1 LSLLLFLACS
11 AEDGSKPDDSAYNG
25 DDSGTPSD
33 DSGLGDDTG
42 ETAPPIVLTIHVD
55 AANVTDLAADGS
67 AEHPFADLASAFDA
81 VELAVQQTPKPAVVV
96 EVATGTYDSSALLL
110 ASGTKNAPITIRG
123 SGEARPVVDGLAK
136 AATAI
141 YLSGDYIVLEN
152 IEVANT
158 ENAGLA
164 LSGDHITVR
173 GCVISNIG
181 CCGRGVGIAFVQDVS
196 TDILIEKTTFFD
208 TGLHGI
214 EADGVTHSV
223 FRDNVFLDTGS
234 PILDEAVF
242 LQLTEASDVLVEN
255 NYFRDDLKKIDH
267 GILIEGGSDL
277 LLRRNLLVNLDQSAI
292 RLDGSDSVTLV
303 HNTLVNFDDRS
314 RQTAL
319 LALAGTPTGI
329 VSTGNVLTSADS
341 GPLVSIA
348 NEPATSDWID
358 RNDYWK
364 TGTGAWF
371 ELADDSDADLAGW
384 SKATGFDTSSLAV
397 DPMFVLAWERAYPEQ
412 FAPTAKSAIYDT
424 YPGPT
429 EVTTAGTGT
438 VVHVVE
444 ASMFND
450 WTGLAPADVVAIGGK
465 SAEVT
470 AVNDDAGT
478 ITLDTSMSVSAGDP
492 VAFPFAGKGPDYGA
506 VEAGL
511 DTEIGTAA
519 GGSVAFD

>member
-1 LSLLLFLACS
+1 LFLLFLACS
-11 AEDGSKPDDSAYNG
+11 AENGSKQDDSSYGG

-33 DSGLGDDTG
+33 DSGVGDDTG

-55 AANVTDLAADGS
+55 AANVADKEADGS

-81 VELAVQQTPKPAVVV
+81 VQHAVLQTPKPAVVV
-96 EVATGTYDSSALLL
+96 EIATGTYDSSALLN
-110 ASGTKNAPITIRG
+110 ASGTKIAPITVRG
-123 SGEARPVVDGLAK
+123 SGEARPVVDGLAT

-141 YLSGDYIVLEN
+141 YLNGDYIVLEN

-158 ENAGLA
+158 ETAGLA
-164 LSGDHITVR
+164 LSGNHITVR
-173 GCVISNIG
+173 GAVISNVG
-181 CCGRGVGIAFVQDVS
+181 CCGRGVGIAFVQAVS

-208 TGLHGI
+208 TGLKGI

-223 FRDNVFLDTGS
+223 FRDNVFFDTGS
-234 PILDEAVF
+234 PILDEASF
-242 LQLTEASDVLVEN
+242 LELTEASDVLVEN

-267 GILIEGGSDL
+267 GVLIEGGSDL
-277 LLRRNLLVNLDQSAI
+277 LLRRNLFVNLDQSAI

-303 HNTLVNFDDRS
+303 HNTLVAFDGRS
-314 RQTAL
+314 RKTAL
-319 LALAGTPTGI
+319 LAIAGTPTGI
-329 VSTGNVLTSADS
+329 VSTGNVLMSGDS
-341 GPLVSIA
+341 GPLVSIE
-348 NEPATSDWID
+348 NTPASSDWMD
-358 RNDYWK
+358 RNDYWM
-364 TGTGAWF
+364 TGTDAWF
-371 ELADDSDADLAGW
+371 EVAAESEADLAGW
-384 SKATGFDTSSLAV
+384 TKATGFDTSSLAA
-397 DPMFVLAWERAYPEQ
+397 DPMMVLAWERAYPEQ
-412 FAPTAKSAIYDT
+412 FAPTAKSALYDT

-450 WTGLAPADVVAIGGK
+450 WTGLAPADVVAIAGE

-470 AVNDDAGT
+470 AVDGDAGT
-478 ITLDTSMSVSAGDP
+478 ITLEKAMSVSAGDP